1 MNLKGLTVAM
11 FLEIVAPEPP
21 VIFKNLSQPPVL
33 KSSVFALQGLS
44 NLTVDDIFVVG
55 DEIVKFS

>member
-1 MNLKGLTVAM
+1 MAM
-11 FLEIVAPEPP
+11 FLEIVAPEPS